1 MGHNLLYLHLKDHID
16 SVVAVEYQVEIEDSI
31 SSINIFESMK

>member
-16 SVVAVEYQVEIEDSI
+16 NLMAVEYQIEIENNI
-31 SSINIFESMK
+31 PSINIFESMK